1 MFASGVLCVGWPVD
15 GFVAVGVEAGAE
27 HDAGFVHVGDDV
39 AQAAGDP
46 VGFGRV
52 DGAGT
57 GLAGCPQVW
66 GGVDEVGLFGE
77 LALGCGWL
85 AEAHGPCVEGF
96 EEVAV
101 AVAVECVEECVAY
114 WCGGFGA
121 CSSAV
126 AVVVGVGAVDAVVF
140 EVVEVGGE
148 PGEVL
153 AGAGF
158 AGGADAGGVGVSA
171 DAAGHVLSFR
181 WWLGFPCWC
190 GSRVVGCCWIGAVRC
205 SLPVLSAVCVVC
217 DGFIVSCFVRLSKG
231 RLFRFWVSG
240 CRIRRPGGWRP
251 PVRPCRR

>member
-1 MFASGVLCVGWPVD
+1 MFASGVLGFWWPVD

-52 DGAGT
+52 DGAGAC
-57 GLAGCPQVW
+57 LAGCPQVRV
-66 GGVDEVGLFGE
+66 GVDEVGLFGE
-77 LALGCGWL
+77 LALGCGRL

-114 WCGGFGA
+114 WCGCFGTG
-121 CSSAV
+121 SSP
-126 AVVVGVGAVDAVVF
+126 AVVVVVAVGAVDAVVF

-153 AGAGF
+153 AGAVF
-158 AGGADAGGVGVSA
+158 AGGADAWGVGVSA

-181 WWLGFPCWC
+181 WRLGFSLLVWLPCGWLLLDWC
-190 GSRVVGCCWIGAVRC
+190 CALFFAC
-205 SLPVLSAVCVVC
+205 SKRR
-217 DGFIVSCFVRLSKG
+217 SCGV
-231 RLFRFWVSG
+231 
-240 CRIRRPGGWRP
+240 
-251 PVRPCRR
+251 